1 MRSANVTKY
10 LLPLSAGLGA
20 AGFCLRLAQGAVAV
34 DSRGL
39 LTRGHPLT
47 VLLWLLVPLTALPV
61 FLLTWK
67 GTPEK
72 TAPSPVVTAGY
83 LAGALGCIACIP
95 NGDGQGAAWMA
106 WGCLAAL
113 AGLCL
118 AYRARCSRLGKPGGT
133 VSALMVCLFFLFHL
147 VVNYRGWSADPQV
160 MNYLFDLLATIC
172 LMVFSYCD
180 AAGTA
185 GLGRP
190 RVRLAAGAMAV
201 TMCLTA
207 LANSQWP
214 WLYLG
219 GGLLAA
225 SGIAH
230 RQEAQH
236 EAP

>member
-1 MRSANVTKY
+1 MKPANMTKY

-20 AGFCLRLAQGAVAV
+20 VGFCLRLAQGAVAV

-47 VLLWLLVPLTALPV
+47 VLLWLLVPVAALGAIWLARGGEPGE
-61 FLLTWK
+61 T
-67 GTPEK
+67 ED
-72 TAPSPVVTAGY
+72 SPVTTAGY
-83 LAGALGCIACIP
+83 LAGALGCIACLL
-95 NGDGQGAAWMA
+95 NREEGAAWVA
-106 WGCLAAL
+106 WRCLAAA

-118 AYRARCSRLGKPGGT
+118 VYRARCSRLGRPCGT
-133 VSALMVCLFFLFHL
+133 VGALGMCVFCLAHL

-160 MNYLFDLLATIC
+160 MDYLFDLLAAIF
-172 LMVFSYCD
+172 LMLFSYYD
-180 AAGTA
+180 AAATA

-190 RVRLAAGAMAV
+190 RLRLAAGGMAV

-207 LANSQWP
+207 LADSQWP

-219 GGLLAA
+219 GCLLAA

-230 RQEAQH
+230 RGEARH
-236 EAP
+236 EAS